1 MQQRSFMSSNI
12 FNDAKVEEEEDWQT
26 VRQDGADVAL
36 VNGLGCPSKVVLEVA
51 YILLARWCGDTHIC
65 GPI

>member
-26 VRQDGADVAL
+26 VRQERADVAL
-36 VNGLGCPSKVVLEVA
+36 VNGLGSRANVPLGVVA
-51 YILLARWCGDTHIC
+51 YIVLWDTYL
-65 GPI
+65 

>member
-1 MQQRSFMSSNI
+1 MQPTSCISDI
-12 FNDAKVEEEEDWQT
+12 FNDGNVEEEDECQP

-36 VNGLGCPSKVVLEVA
+36 VNGLGCRSKVVLEVA